1 MDKNTIKE
9 VSIEDLLSALDNKQE
24 DSTDIIVD
32 DVVFLFIQAFNIKAG
47 KNKVSSKLLYDLF
60 KLWNTSETLTPVKFS
75 MQLSKYFEKPD
86 ENSKFYLLNK
96 EIADIVKTIHQY
108 NVGTSTAPKA
118 DLGIK
123 SKNVHRHFNKFIDK
137 YGIQPGKLYVECDI
151 LYHLYDTWCYN
162 KKIKTLSYTRF
173 KELCMMF
180 FDSKKLSQGNVNW
193 IGVDPSIKQHI
204 DTTTVSNWREGR
216 KRRGKEKEEEYKIR
230 KRNKKE
236 ILYPET
242 QTQNKTPDGEVC
254 GSESG
259 TES

>member
-9 VSIEDLLSALDNKQE
+9 VSIEDLLKALDNKQE

-32 DVVFLFIQAFNIKAG
+32 DVVFLFIQTFNIKCG

-60 KLWNTSETLTPVKFS
+60 KLWNTSETLTPIKFS

-96 EIADIVKTIHQY
+96 EIAEVVKTIQEY
-108 NVGTSTAPKA
+108 SVGTSTAPKA
-118 DLGIK
+118 NLGVK
-123 SKNVHRHFNKFIDK
+123 SKNVHRHFNKFLEK
-137 YGIQPGKLYVECDI
+137 YSIRPGKLYVECDI

-173 KELCMMF
+173 KELCIMF
-180 FDSKKLSQGNVNW
+180 FDSKRLSQGSPNW
-193 IGVDPSIKQHI
+193 IGVDPEIKQHI
-204 DTTTVSNWREGR
+204 DVTTVSNWREGR

-242 QTQNKTPDGEVC
+242 QTQNETPDGEVR
-254 GSESG
+254 STEPG
-259 TES
+259 TKS